1 MRVAIHRVLVAILVS
16 AAVVLSS
23 GHADGQGKGDERLVR
38 IAIVG
43 DILFDRG
50 VREQIERT
58 GVDALLDGV
67 APLLS
72 GADLALANLE
82 CPLSRRGLRAAK
94 PFSFRGDP
102 ECASALARAGLDA
115 VSLANNHSLD
125 YGRGALVDTM
135 TALESSGVVAVG
147 AGMTRAEALEPR
159 VFERNG
165 IRIAVLGYCDLFIE
179 GNTPRDD
186 APGVATG
193 DPEAL
198 LRAIRSARESSQ
210 IVVLLI
216 HWGVEY
222 RDKPTDAQRD
232 LARRAMAAGATV
244 VAGAHPHVL
253 QPIEQTGRALVAY
266 SLGNFV
272 FDQRRR
278 DGSDSAILMVT
289 VSATGVERFEAVPV
303 VIHACRPAVAIGEDR
318 ERIARRLAPM

>member
-1 MRVAIHRVLVAILVS
+1 MRFAIHRALVALVAA
-16 AAVVLSS
+16 AAVVLPIE
-23 GHADGQGKGDERLVR
+23 HADGQATGDERLVR

-58 GVDALLDGV
+58 GVDALFDGV

-102 ECASALARAGLDA
+102 ECAGVLARAGLDA

-135 TALESSGVVAVG
+135 TALESSGVAAVG

-198 LRAIRSARESSQ
+198 LRAIRSARQASHV
-210 IVVLLI
+210 VVLLI

-222 RDKPTDAQRD
+222 RDKPTEAQRE
-232 LARRAMAAGATV
+232 LARRATAAGATV

-253 QPIEQTGRALVAY
+253 QPVEQSGRTLVAY

-289 VSATGVERFEAVPV
+289 VSATGVDRFEAVPV
-303 VIHACRPAVAIGEDR
+303 VIDACRPAVATGEDR
-318 ERIARRLAPM
+318 ERIARRLAPV